1 MKLSATILAAFLGL
15 AAAHGDH
22 GGQHIPKI
30 LGGRKFLSE
39 LEARRRMPQSVQEP
53 NMIKRHP
60 PSSQPQHYAGKRQEN
75 TSGKC
80 GASGGSCAS
89 GYCCSAEGWCGRG
102 IDYCSAPD
110 CQLNYGPGCDGN
122 KKPSGPDT
130 SGVARP
136 KLGSVLY
143 GGTGI
148 YDCVTSGDVALTFD
162 DGPYLYTND
171 LLDKLRSYGAKA
183 TFFLTGTNIGKGMI
197 NDPATPYPTII
208 KRMHA
213 EGHQIASHT
222 WSHQNAS
229 QMTNTQFTNQ
239 MVWNEIAI
247 NSILGFFPTY
257 MRRDLPD
264 TPRPPYSICQR
275 DCQNILSTLGYHTIY
290 FNLDT
295 AGYLNDSPRTIQT
308 SKNIWDEAIE
318 GSDPETDSFLQIEHD
333 IHQQIVYNLTDYILT
348 SLFSNGYRAVTV
360 GECLGDPPSNWYRV
374 GPASSPSSSPSS
386 PGVPTRTTI
395 SVAPT
400 RTGASTDGTCGNGI
414 TCTGTRWGTCCSAFG
429 FCGVGEDYCLV
440 GNGCQAAWGRCDGD
454 TPVASSSGSVVV
466 PPTTISTRTSIST
479 RYVITSTSTSTSTTP
494 RSTTASSRTSISTRY
509 VITGTSTSVS
519 TSRSTSRSTS
529 TSTTRVRTTSTTSS
543 TRPTATTPGLTISED
558 GLCGPENQQ
567 TCTGSEFGACCG
579 PSGRCSSS
587 SIACLAILGCQER
600 YGKCV

>member
-1 MKLSATILAAFLGL
+1 MKLSVTILAAYLGL
-15 AAAHGDH
+15 AAAHGEH
-22 GGQHIPKI
+22 EGQHIPKI

-39 LEARRRMPQSVQEP
+39 MGARRRWSQGVQQP
-53 NMIKRHP
+53 NVIKRHP
-60 PSSQPQHYAGKRQEN
+60 PSPKPQHHADKRQEN

-80 GASGGSCAS
+80 GASGGSCAA

-143 GGTGI
+143 GGAGI
-148 YDCVTSGDVALTFD
+148 YDCVTSGDIALTFD

-197 NDPATPYPTII
+197 NDPATPYPAII

-239 MVWNEIAI
+239 MVWNEIAL

-257 MRRDLPD
+257 MR
-264 TPRPPYSICQR
+264 PPYSICQR
-275 DCQNILSTLGYHTIY
+275 ECQNILSTLGYHTIY

-295 AGYLNDSPRTIQT
+295 AGYLNDSPRAIQT
-308 SKNIWDEAIE
+308 SKNIWDDAIE

-360 GECLGDPPSNWYRV
+360 GECLGDPPSNWYRA
-374 GPASSPSSSPSS
+374 GPASSSPSSSPSS
-386 PGVPTRTTI
+386 AAVPTRTTI

-414 TCTGTRWGTCCSAFG
+414 TCAGTRWGACCSSFG
-429 FCGVGEDYCLV
+429 FCGVGEEYCQL

-454 TPVASSSGSVVV
+454 APAVSSS
-466 PPTTISTRTSIST
+466 
-479 RYVITSTSTSTSTTP
+479 
-494 RSTTASSRTSISTRY
+494 SSRTSISTRY
-509 VITGTSTSVS
+509 VISSTSTATSTRTSISTRSVITSTARSTSTSTSSRSSVS
-519 TSRSTSRSTS
+519 TRYVISSTSTSTRRSTSTSTSRSTS
-529 TSTTRVRTTSTTSS
+529 TSATRTRTTSTTTS
-543 TRPTATTPGLTISED
+543 TRPTSTPGLAISED

-567 TCTGSEFGACCG
+567 TCEGSEFGTCCG

-600 YGKCV
+600 YGRCV